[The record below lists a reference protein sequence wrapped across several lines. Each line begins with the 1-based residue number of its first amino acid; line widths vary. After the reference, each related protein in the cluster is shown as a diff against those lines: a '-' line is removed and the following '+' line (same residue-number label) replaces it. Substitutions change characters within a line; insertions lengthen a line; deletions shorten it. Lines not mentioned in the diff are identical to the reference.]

1 MYENTIHG
9 RLQYQYLN
17 KIKVYPMKKK
27 VLLNL
32 FYV

>member
-1 MYENTIHG
+1 MYEHTIHG

-27 VLLNL
+27 S
-32 FYV
+32 FT